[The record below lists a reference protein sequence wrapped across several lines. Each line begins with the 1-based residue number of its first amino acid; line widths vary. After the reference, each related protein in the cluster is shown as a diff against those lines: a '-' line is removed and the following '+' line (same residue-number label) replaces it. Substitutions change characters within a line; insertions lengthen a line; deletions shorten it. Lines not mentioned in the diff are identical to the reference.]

1 MVEFPPTEYR
11 TCPAFLVQ
19 DRDTQGVYRLC
30 DFITTQL
37 TPPDQAHHRA
47 GVVNSI
53 DRLHLV
59 IESVRPDTKDA
70 RCSNVPVPVDGA
82 GGSGIG

>member
-30 DFITTQL
+30 DFITTPL
-37 TPPDQAHHRA
+37 IPPDQAHHA
-47 GVVNSI
+47 GKVNSV
-53 DRLHLV
+53 DRLHPATEFGPPERQKRSLLQ
-59 IESVRPDTKDA
+59 
-70 RCSNVPVPVDGA
+70 CSC
-82 GGSGIG
+82 SC